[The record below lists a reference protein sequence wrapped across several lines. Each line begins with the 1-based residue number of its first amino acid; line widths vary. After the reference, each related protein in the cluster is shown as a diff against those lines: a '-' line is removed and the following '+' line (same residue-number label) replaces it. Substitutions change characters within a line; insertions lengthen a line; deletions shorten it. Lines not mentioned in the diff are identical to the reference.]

1 MALITSDSTEGGSG
15 HAITLVGWGTD
26 LTGIPYWI
34 GQNSWGADWGEGRD
48 ATTGAY
54 RACGGSGKNDSQIE
68 FSQIEYLILHSGLCT
83 VLSSTG
89 VLGGAEFGNAAANSA
104 TGDDCGFFRIKR

>member
-48 ATTGAY
+48 ATTGAF

-83 VLSSTG
+83 Y
-89 VLGGAEFGNAAANSA
+89 
-104 TGDDCGFFRIKR
+104 